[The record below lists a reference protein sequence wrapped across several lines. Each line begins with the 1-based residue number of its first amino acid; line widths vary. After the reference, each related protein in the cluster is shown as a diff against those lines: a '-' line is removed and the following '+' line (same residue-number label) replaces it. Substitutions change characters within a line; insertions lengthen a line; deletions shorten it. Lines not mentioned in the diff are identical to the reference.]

1 MHRLITILVLTFLV
15 CVASYWITIG
25 MLSLA
30 GWMGH
35 GTFASIAAGLSAFQ
49 FIVVALLGNHKSKGY

>member
-25 MLSLA
+25 MLNLA

-35 GTFASIAAGLSAFQ
+35 GTFAGILAGWATIQ
-49 FIVVALLGNHKSKGY
+49 FIVVALLGNNKSKRY